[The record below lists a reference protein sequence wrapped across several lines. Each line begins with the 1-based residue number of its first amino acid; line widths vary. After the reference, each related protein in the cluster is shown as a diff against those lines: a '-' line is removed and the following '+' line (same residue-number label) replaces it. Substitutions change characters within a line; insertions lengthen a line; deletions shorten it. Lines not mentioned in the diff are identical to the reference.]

1 MLCDVGTE
9 LIRQYEVAT
18 KDRSVA
24 RDILLTSSTRHFKVQ
39 DHPFED
45 LMFVANRKYSQ
56 AFVTWVTHRGSCAAC
71 RAVYGRDDQVQF
83 ASV

>member
-18 KDRSVA
+18 KDRETA
-24 RDILLTSSTRHFKVQ
+24 RDILLTSSVRQFKVQ
-39 DHPFED
+39 DAPFED
-45 LMFVANRKYSQ
+45 LMLVAKQNYSQ
-56 AFVTWVTHRGSCAAC
+56 AFIAWVTHRASCAEC
-71 RAVYGRDDQVQF
+71 SAVYGKDDQVQF

>member
-18 KDRSVA
+18 KDRNVA

-45 LMFVANRKYSQ
+45 LMFVARHVAQCMAETIRCSLLRCEG
-56 AFVTWVTHRGSCAAC
+56 V
-71 RAVYGRDDQVQF
+71 
-83 ASV
+83 

>member
-1 MLCDVGTE
+1 MPCDVGTE
-9 LIRQYEVAT
+9 LNRQYEVAIR
-18 KDRSVA
+18 DRSVA
-24 RDILLTSSTRHFKVQ
+24 RDILLTSSTRLFKVQ

-56 AFVTWVTHRGSCAAC
+56 AFVTWATHRGSCAEC
-71 RAVYGRDDQVQF
+71 RAVYGRDDQMQF